1 MSAGTPLR
9 ELARP
14 RNAPG
19 PAAGGSPHYACL
31 LEVVQVVNSTL
42 QLQSVLNLILDR
54 AIEVMQADAG
64 SIMML
69 DESTGELEVKVAR
82 GARAAEVYGRSVKL
96 GEGIAGW
103 VALYGQPLLL
113 IDGEL
118 DTRFHTICQRE
129 DVRDALCVPLQADE
143 AVVGILSVNN
153 RRGDGPFGE
162 EDLRLL
168 TALGS
173 HVTLAIRN
181 AALYEQTAGQ
191 RHTMER
197 LLSSLGWAQEE
208 ERKRVS
214 LAIHDG
220 PAQTL
225 YAALLRLQ
233 AYRALRDSDRERA
246 AAEFSEAERGIKET
260 LSEIRRLIFDLR
272 PMSLDEIGLL
282 PSLRQYAAKYEQRHG
297 LRVEV
302 RSRGE
307 ERRLPVSLETA
318 LYRIVQEALTN
329 IWKHAR
335 ATRASVIVT
344 FENGRCGVQVADDG
358 LGFDVAAVRPNSQ
371 GEHLGIAGIRER
383 AEMIGGTL
391 RIASAPGAGTTLL
404 VSVPT
409 GGGSPPPE
417 AGGTQNQQ
425 PGERGENDP
434 ITDRG

>member
-31 LEVVQVVNSTL
+31 LEVVQAVNSTL

-153 RRGDGPFGE
+153 RRGDG
-162 EDLRLL
+162 
-168 TALGS
+168 
-173 HVTLAIRN
+173 
-181 AALYEQTAGQ
+181 
-191 RHTMER
+191 
-197 LLSSLGWAQEE
+197 
-208 ERKRVS
+208 
-214 LAIHDG
+214 
-220 PAQTL
+220 
-225 YAALLRLQ
+225 
-233 AYRALRDSDRERA
+233 RA
-246 AAEFSEAERGIKET
+246 
-260 LSEIRRLIFDLR
+260 
-272 PMSLDEIGLL
+272 
-282 PSLRQYAAKYEQRHG
+282 
-297 LRVEV
+297 
-302 RSRGE
+302 
-307 ERRLPVSLETA
+307 
-318 LYRIVQEALTN
+318 
-329 IWKHAR
+329 
-335 ATRASVIVT
+335 
-344 FENGRCGVQVADDG
+344 
-358 LGFDVAAVRPNSQ
+358 
-371 GEHLGIAGIRER
+371 
-383 AEMIGGTL
+383 
-391 RIASAPGAGTTLL
+391 
-404 VSVPT
+404 
-409 GGGSPPPE
+409 
-417 AGGTQNQQ
+417 
-425 PGERGENDP
+425 
-434 ITDRG
+434 

>member
-1 MSAGTPLR
+1 MTVAGSPAR
-9 ELARP
+9 EAPRP
-14 RNAPG
+14 RAASDG
-19 PAAGGSPHYACL
+19 PESGLVSPHYACL
-31 LEVVQVVNSTL
+31 LEVVQAVNSTL
-42 QLQSVLNLILDR
+42 QLQSVLHLILDR
-54 AIEVMQADAG
+54 AIEVIQADAG

-69 DESTGELEVKVAR
+69 DESTGELEVKAAR
-82 GARAAEVYGRSVKL
+82 GARAAEVFGRSLKL

-118 DTRFHTICQRE
+118 DTRFHTICQRD
-129 DVRDALCVPLQADE
+129 DVWDALCVPLQADG
-143 AVVGILSVNN
+143 AVVGVLSVNN
-153 RRGDGPFGE
+153 RRGDGPFDE

-168 TALGS
+168 AALGS

-181 AALYEQTAGQ
+181 AALYEQTARQ

-197 LLSSLGWAQEE
+197 LLSSLVWAQEE

-214 LAIHDG
+214 LEIHDG

-225 YAALLRLQ
+225 YAALIRLQ
-233 AYRALRDSDRERA
+233 AYRALRESDQERA
-246 AAEFSEAERGIKET
+246 AVEFGEAEGGIRET
-260 LSEIRRLIFDLR
+260 LKEIRRLIFDLR
-272 PMSLDEIGLL
+272 PMSLDEIGLVTA
-282 PSLRQYAAKYEQRHG
+282 LRQYTAKYEERH
-297 LRVEV
+297 RIRAEV
-302 RSRGE
+302 RARGE

-335 ATRASVIVT
+335 ASRASVIVT
-344 FENGRCGVQVADDG
+344 FECGRCIVQVADDG
-358 LGFDVAAVRPNSQ
+358 VGFDVSAVGPNLQ

-404 VSVPT
+404 VTVPT
-409 GGGSPPPE
+409 GESTAPTGRSGLPAAADE
-417 AGGTQNQQ
+417 VM
-425 PGERGENDP
+425 R
-434 ITDRG
+434 

>member
-1 MSAGTPLR
+1 MSAGVPLR
-9 ELARP
+9 EPPRP
-14 RNAPG
+14 RASTQPV
-19 PAAGGSPHYACL
+19 AAASPHYACL
-31 LEVVQVVNSTL
+31 LEVVQAVNSTL
-42 QLQSVLNLILDR
+42 QLQSVLTLILDR
-54 AIEVMQADAG
+54 AIEVMQAAAG

-69 DESTGELEVKVAR
+69 DESTGELQVKVAR
-82 GARAAEVYGRSVKL
+82 GARAAEIFGRSLKL

-113 IDGEL
+113 IDGEI
-118 DTRFHTICQRE
+118 DTRFHTICQRD
-129 DVRDALCVPLQADE
+129 DVRDALCVPLQADG
-143 AVVGILSVNN
+143 AVVGVLSVNN
-153 RRGDGPFGE
+153 RQGDGRFGE

-181 AALYEQTAGQ
+181 ASLYEQTARQ

-197 LLSSLGWAQEE
+197 LLSSLVWAQEE

-214 LAIHDG
+214 LEIHDG

-225 YAALLRLQ
+225 YAARVRLQ
-233 AYRALRDSDRERA
+233 AYRALRENDAERA
-246 AAEFSEAERGIKET
+246 AAEFAEAERGIKET
-260 LSEIRRLIFDLR
+260 LTEIRRLIFDLR
-272 PMSLDEIGLL
+272 PMSLDEIGLVTA
-282 PSLRQYAAKYEQRHG
+282 LRQYATKYEERHG
-297 LRVEV
+297 VRVEV

-318 LYRIVQEALTN
+318 LYRIVQESLTN

-344 FENGRCGVQVADDG
+344 FEAGRCGVQVADDG
-358 LGFDVAAVRPNSQ
+358 IGFDVAAVRANSQ

-391 RIASAPGAGTTLL
+391 RIASTPGAGTTLL

-409 GGGSPPPE
+409 GGVPA
-417 AGGTQNQQ
+417 AGGQD
-425 PGERGENDP
+425 GELGDSLERPESAPVENH
-434 ITDRG
+434 

>member
-1 MSAGTPLR
+1 MSAGAVPTR
-9 ELARP
+9 EVARLP
-14 RNAPG
+14 GAPEVIHTEVT
-19 PAAGGSPHYACL
+19 SPHYACL
-31 LEVVQVVNSTL
+31 LEVVQAVNSTL

-54 AIEVMQADAG
+54 ALEVVQADAG

-69 DESTGELEVKVAR
+69 DESTGELQVKAAR
-82 GARAAEVYGRSVKL
+82 GARASEIYGRSLKL

-103 VALYGQPLLL
+103 VALYGQSLLL

-118 DTRFHTICQRE
+118 DTRFHTICQRD
-129 DVRDALCVPLQADE
+129 DVRDALCVPLQADG
-143 AVVGILSVNN
+143 ATVGVLSVNN
-153 RRGDGPFGE
+153 RRGDGPFDE

-181 AALYEQTAGQ
+181 AALYEQTARQ

-197 LLSSLGWAQEE
+197 LLSSLVWAQEE

-214 LAIHDG
+214 LEIHDG

-225 YAALLRLQ
+225 YAALIRLR
-233 AYRALRDSDRERA
+233 AYQALREGDPERA
-246 AAEFSEAERGIKET
+246 EVEFAEAEQGIKET

-272 PMSLDEIGLL
+272 PMSLDEIGLVTA
-282 PSLRQYAAKYEQRHG
+282 LRQYAAKYEERHRV
-297 LRVEV
+297 RVEV
-302 RSRGE
+302 RTRGE

-318 LYRIVQEALTN
+318 LYRIVQESLTN
-329 IWKHAR
+329 IWKHAS

-344 FENGRCGVQVADDG
+344 FEPGRCGIQVADDG
-358 LGFDVAAVRPNSQ
+358 VGFDVSSVGPNGQ

-391 RIASAPGAGTTLL
+391 RIASAPGAGSTLL

-409 GGGSPPPE
+409 GG
-417 AGGTQNQQ
+417 
-425 PGERGENDP
+425 
-434 ITDRG
+434 